1 MVTPLATVLFILTCF
16 AARAS
21 GHSAAWD
28 QEPVPKDSEIP
39 PPTGPLNSDAAA
51 GGGLKSDAAA
61 GGALKSDAAAG
72 GAPEPTPVPAAA
84 LPPATVPDGARP
96 EGGKP
101 PVGPAP
107 TLPPRERVRWSWL
120 THPLSP
126 TPSQYQSRKGK
137 SPHRVLPLPSVRSQ
151 PGVGLMLGA
160 NISYAYRR
168 HEGDPNRIYMILESR
183 VSLKKVQDHSFFIRL
198 RDLLRRE
205 EVFEL
210 GVLGYVDPVFPYF
223 GIGNNNNLE
232 GIDLQARYYQ
242 AHLNTVGGSLT
253 YQHPLWLLPARGDKP
268 AGLLRSY
275 AGLAYYA
282 DRVRAYDNSLLL
294 AEHPAA
300 DLNARRGLIRVGL
313 TWDRRDNEWS
323 PGKGSLFD
331 VIVDNAGPWTGSTDA
346 WGRFSAN
353 FRTYWTL
360 GVDKLVLAHR
370 LSFDALWGDAPLV
383 PLGEFG
389 GLLTTDG
396 LGGAAAG
403 RGWMRRRYIG
413 RLKAFGSLELRFEP
427 LELKVR
433 RHTLGIGLKGFVDLG
448 VVAERMQDLP
458 KHWHVSGGT
467 GLQVIWDRFAVL
479 RLDAGFSRESFG
491 IYFIN
496 EHAF

>member
-1 MVTPLATVLFILTCF
+1 MVTPLATAFFVVTCF

-21 GHSAAWD
+21 GHPSAWV
-28 QEPVPKDSEIP
+28 QEPVLKDSELE
-39 PPTGPLNSDAAA
+39 PPTGP
-51 GGGLKSDAAA
+51 
-61 GGALKSDAAAG
+61 LKSDAAAG
-72 GAPEPTPVPAAA
+72 GAPEPAAIPAAA
-84 LPPATVPDGARP
+84 LPAGAVPEGARP
-96 EGGKP
+96 EGGKAP
-101 PVGPAP
+101 TGRAP

-126 TPSQYQSRKGK
+126 TPSQFQVRKGK

-151 PGVGLMLGA
+151 PGIGLMLGA

-168 HEGDPNRIYMILESR
+168 KEGDPNRIYMIFESR

-210 GVLGYVDPVFPYF
+210 AVLGYVDPVFPYF

-242 AHLNTVGGSLT
+242 THLNTVGGSLT
-253 YQHPLWLLPARGDKP
+253 YQHPLWLLPARGDRP

-282 DRVRAYDNSLLL
+282 DRVKPYDNSLLS

-300 DLNARRGLIRVGL
+300 DLNARRGLIRLGL

-370 LSFDALWGDAPLV
+370 LSFDALWGDPPLV

-389 GLLTTDG
+389 GLLPTDG

-448 VVAERMQDLP
+448 VVAGRMQDLP